1 MRKNIL
7 WILIFVSVFFLNG
20 EKTFA
25 SSANVELKSGGVVI
39 VGDKFDVTMEVDS
52 EETLSGIETYIS
64 YDADMAE
71 FLSADDGIAGGKGL
85 LRVNIKNFEDL
96 EGKLKYKMK
105 FLARTTGAFNMRFSD
120 EVHLYA
126 IDTDDEISVAAGDL
140 EMRIKNKREASSD
153 STLSNI
159 KIAGGKLTPAFS
171 KSVLDYTVNVGSDV
185 DNIVVWVE
193 PSDANSKYSFRSD
206 YGDKLKVG
214 ENKIK
219 IIVTAE
225 DESTTTYTIII
236 NKAGEADGKN
246 SSETTE
252 VTGGSIK
259 EKNNTSSKITSEGGI
274 SEEPEYVP
282 DPPKE
287 ESQTENNIKDSKQT
301 VLYVI
306 IGAVIVL
313 GIMLVLG
320 IVLYTKNNR
329 NDEDE
334 D

>member
-7 WILIFVSVFFLNG
+7 WILIFISVFFLNG

-25 SSANVELKSGGVVI
+25 SSANVELKSDGAVI

-85 LRVNIKNFEDL
+85 LRVNIKNFEDP

-105 FLARTTGAFNMRFSD
+105 FLARKVGSFTMSFSD

-126 IDTDDEISVAAGDL
+126 VDTDNEMSVASRDL
-140 EMRIKNKREASSD
+140 EMRIKSKRDASSD
-153 STLSNI
+153 SSLANI
-159 KIAGGKLTPAFS
+159 KIAGGKLVPSFS
-171 KSVLDYTVNVGSDV
+171 KSILDYTVNVGSDV
-185 DNIVVWVE
+185 ENITIGIE
-193 PSDANSKYSFRSD
+193 PSDGNSSYSYRSSD
-206 YGDKLKVG
+206 GDKLHEG
-214 ENKIK
+214 ENKRS

-225 DESTTTYTIII
+225 DGSTTTYTITII
-236 NKAGEADGKN
+236 KEAMSEKENNGVTGASVKEGDEISSKTAGESAV
-246 SSETTE
+246 SET
-252 VTGGSIK
+252 
-259 EKNNTSSKITSEGGI
+259 
-274 SEEPEYVP
+274 PESVP

-306 IGAVIVL
+306 IGAVIVI
-313 GIMLVLG
+313 GIMLILG